1 MNKLMAILFLLGAIG
16 GFGLSQRESYQTQ
29 SHTWTG
35 TPVGE
40 PRTVHM
46 TRADRVSYVAFG
58 VVCMAGCLY
67 FGVRIRREVTDRES
81 LDHSTRMRTPS
92 STDTPP
98 EWRMVHFREYSE
110 SLDLLGRDLIRM
122 LGRPKEDVV
131 KLVGPIVARSEM
143 QTEELPGE
151 YVTSMTGE
159 VADEVHEWPKATLG
173 PEFRHLMLQFRD
185 GRLIHITWKFQTGA
199 PSRNTK
205 AW

>member
-1 MNKLMAILFLLGAIG
+1 
-16 GFGLSQRESYQTQ
+16 
-29 SHTWTG
+29 
-35 TPVGE
+35 
-40 PRTVHM
+40 
-46 TRADRVSYVAFG
+46 
-58 VVCMAGCLY
+58 MAGCLY